1 MKIKGKEVRP
11 GEEKARVSDELQK
24 NLEGDEIMFYHAI
37 RADLDLLKK
46 NPRLAAFDFVNLLGG
61 KNIVTKPILS
71 EFDIISLSNEGI
83 TKASLDVL
91 ISYLGISKKAFS
103 ENILDASVK
112 TLERKKST
120 DKLDKHTSSLVIE
133 IAKVVEHAFAVFE
146 DEEKVKKWLNTSN
159 RALNNIKP
167 IDLLNMPT
175 GLNMVNDV
183 LGRIEEGVYS

>member
-1 MKIKGKEVRP
+1 MKVT
-11 GEEKARVSDELQK
+11 EKKVKQSPELS
-24 NLEGDEIMFYHAI
+24 
-37 RADLDLLKK
+37 
-46 NPRLAAFDFVNLLGG
+46 FVHLLGG
-61 KNIVTKPILS
+61 KSIITKPIRS

-83 TKASLDVL
+83 TKASLDAL
-91 ISYLGISKKAFS
+91 IGHLGISKRAFS

-120 DKLDKHTSSLVIE
+120 DKLDKHTSSQVIE

-146 DEEKVKKWLNTSN
+146 NGEKVKSWLNTPN

-167 IDLLNMPT
+167 VDLFYIPT
-175 GLNMVNDV
+175 GLGMVNDI